1 MPTKQLATPQQTIAS
16 LARDAGPAVVG
27 LRGRARRGT
36 GVVIAPD
43 RVLTLARNLRREGV
57 SVAFGDGAQQ
67 DARLL
72 GIDHDLGI
80 AVLDVSTGEAPVL
93 SFVEA
98 SEPLAIGAAVFAL
111 ADPGGRGLRVTSG
124 AVTSSPRSLRGP
136 RGRVLDGLIEHT
148 APLPRGS
155 GGGPLLDAE
164 GNVLG
169 VNAVRVDDGLILALP
184 AAAIRERLVDL
195 AEGRQRPRRRLGVAI
210 VPPRAARRLRRAVG
224 LPERD
229 GVLVRGVLPDSPAA
243 RAGLERGDLIV
254 GLGGERVD
262 SVDSLF
268 GALEQAP
275 LGRSFAVGIVRGEQE
290 TEVEVQLEES

>member
-1 MPTKQLATPQQTIAS
+1 MATKQLTTPQETIAS
-16 LARDAGPAVVG
+16 LASDAGPAVVG

-36 GVVIAPD
+36 GLVVARD

-57 SVAFGDGAQQ
+57 SVTFADGGQQ

-80 AVLDVSTGEAPVL
+80 AVLAAPTGEAPVL

-98 SEPLAIGAAVFAL
+98 AEPPAIGASVFAL

-164 GNVLG
+164 GKVLG
-169 VNAVRVDDGLILALP
+169 LNAVRVDDGLILALP
-184 AAAIRERLVDL
+184 AAAIRERLDELV
-195 AEGRQRPRRRLGVAI
+195 EGRERPRRRLGVAI

-229 GVLVRGVLPDSPAA
+229 GVLVRGVLPDSAAA

-254 GLGGERVD
+254 SVGGERVD

-268 GALEQAP
+268 AALERAP
-275 LGRSFAVGIVRGEQE
+275 LGSPFAVGIVRGEQE
-290 TEVEVQLEES
+290 RELEVQLEES